1 MNNEYDHDAEPYGE
15 EIEIE
20 AIGIEVNAQPIEL
33 YKVMKI
39 ANLVSGGGEA
49 KHAISE
55 GYVAVNGELE
65 QRKRR
70 KMYDGDFFEFNQEY
84 YVVIYQPNGESAPQ
98 EDEPSVAL
106 EDSRAAPSRHDKQ
119 SAAQRSKK
127 QGAKAKRS
135 KADHSQGKRG
145 NHAPSAKAISAKSSK
160 PAAQAPGTEVPADP
174 ASHKSG
180 GKRKSLDFL

>member
-1 MNNEYDHDAEPYGE
+1 MNNEYHADEHGE

-20 AIGIEVNAQPIEL
+20 ALGIEVNTQPIEL

-65 QRKRR
+65 TRKRR

-84 YVVIYQPNGESAPQ
+84 YVVVFEEQALASDTTDSPTRE
-98 EDEPSVAL
+98 EAL
-106 EDSRAAPSRHDKQ
+106 EPAP
-119 SAAQRSKK
+119 
-127 QGAKAKRS
+127 
-135 KADHSQGKRG
+135 
-145 NHAPSAKAISAKSSK
+145 AISHQTNEDKALPSE
-160 PAAQAPGTEVPADP
+160 APNEVNNT
-174 ASHKSG
+174 SNR
-180 GKRKSLDFL
+180 KRKSLDFL